1 MKTRITELLGIEYPI
16 VQGSMA
22 HIAFA
27 QLAAAVSNAGGLGII
42 TCNGVDKEGLREQ
55 IHLCRKLTDKPFAV
69 NAIMQDLTDT
79 VENIMEMLFEEKVEI
94 IVTSAGSP
102 KKWVPEISKRG
113 IKVMSVVGSPE
124 QAKKCEA
131 LGVDAV
137 IAEGC
142 EGGGHI
148 GEITTM
154 ALIPAVVSAVS
165 IPVIA
170 AGGIAD
176 GRGMA
181 AALMLGAEGVQ
192 CGTAFLVSNE
202 SPVCDIYKQKIIDAK
217 IGDTV
222 VTGRSAKDAV
232 RSLRNPLTE
241 KMLAMEASG
250 CNPAELVELGKG
262 SFPKAVFSGNWEEGT
277 FMAGQSAGLIFEQ
290 RSCKKI
296 IDDMMQTCLAQIEKV
311 K

>member
-1 MKTRITELLGIEYPI
+1 MKTRITELLGIEYPVI
-16 VQGSMA
+16 QGSMA

-27 QLAAAVSNAGGLGII
+27 PLASAVSNAGGLGII

-55 IHLCRKLTDKPFAV
+55 IRLCRQLTDKPFAV

-102 KKWVPEISKRG
+102 KKWIPEIKKRG
-113 IKVMSVVGSPE
+113 IKVMSVIATPE
-124 QAKKCEA
+124 QAQKCEA

-148 GEITTM
+148 GEPTTM
-154 ALIPAVVSAVS
+154 VLIPAVVSAVN

-176 GRGMA
+176 SS
-181 AALMLGAEGVQ
+181 V
-192 CGTAFLVSNE
+192 
-202 SPVCDIYKQKIIDAK
+202 
-217 IGDTV
+217 
-222 VTGRSAKDAV
+222 
-232 RSLRNPLTE
+232 LRTY
-241 KMLAMEASG
+241 
-250 CNPAELVELGKG
+250 
-262 SFPKAVFSGNWEEGT
+262 
-277 FMAGQSAGLIFEQ
+277 
-290 RSCKKI
+290 RH
-296 IDDMMQTCLAQIEKV
+296 V